1 MRMALEA
8 TSGFEDGRGSR
19 AKEYRQPLE
28 IRKGKKTEK
37 LSPKPLISAM
47 SNCQPTEL

>member
-19 AKEYRQPLE
+19 AKEYQQPLE

-37 LSPKPLISAM
+37 FSPEPLVRAM
-47 SNCQPTEL
+47 SNC